1 MKINMGYSEVI
12 RIHVR
17 LWYAKNSNMENVLA
31 SSYNG
36 SGSILFLGSN
46 LSRLKLPLD
55 SRPSKERL

>member
-12 RIHVR
+12 RIN
-17 LWYAKNSNMENVLA
+17 LWYAKNSNVENVLA
-31 SSYNG
+31 SSSYNG
-36 SGSILFLGSN
+36 SDSILFLGSN